1 MNRSRGSSVVRVVV
15 RGALLISAFSLALSF
30 VALAYG
36 QATPAKAVESAATV
50 GPSASDTADPAIR
63 ATKTANTTP
72 EITLD
77 PASLVPD
84 LPPLPAANATL
95 IGGTIEHIDPVQDE
109 ITIRVFGG
117 GKMKALFDPR
127 TNVSQDGKPGSI
139 ETLKT
144 GQRIYAD
151 TILLNGSVFARNIRL
166 SGSSPIGQ
174 SQGVVVSYQGDKRV
188 LVLRDLLSPA
198 PMNLRLT
205 PGTQI
210 TRGDRTASI
219 SDLVPGTLVSVNF
232 LADPGNRPVVRQ
244 VTILITPGTEFSF
257 RGRVAALDLHV
268 GLMVITAVDRKMYEI
283 HFNPATLPV
292 SPDLREG
299 AQVTVLTRYDGNQYV
314 ARGVTVDKEQQN

>member
-1 MNRSRGSSVVRVVV
+1 MNRLRESVVRGVV
-15 RGALLISAFSLALSF
+15 RGRLWIVTFALALF
-30 VALAYG
+30 FTALAYG
-36 QATPAKAVESAATV
+36 QATPAKAVESATTV
-50 GPSASDTADPAIR
+50 GPSASETTDPAIR
-63 ATKTANTTP
+63 ATKPANATS
-72 EITLD
+72 EIALD

-84 LPPLPAANATL
+84 LPPLPATNATL

-151 TILLNGSVFARNIRL
+151 TILLNGTVFARNIRL
-166 SGSSPIGQ
+166 SGSSALGQ
-174 SQGVVVSYQGDKRV
+174 SQGVVVSYQDNKRE

-219 SDLVPGTLVSVNF
+219 GDLVPGTLVSVNF
-232 LADPGNRPVVRQ
+232 LPEPGNHPVVRQ
-244 VTILITPGTEFSF
+244 VRILITPGTEFSF
-257 RGRVAALDLHV
+257 TGRVAALDLHV
-268 GLMVITAVDRKMYEI
+268 GLMVITAVDRKTYEI

-292 SPDLREG
+292 GSDLREG
-299 AQVTVLTRYDGNQYV
+299 ALVTVLTRYDGNQYV
-314 ARGVTVDKEQQN
+314 ARGVTVNKDPQN